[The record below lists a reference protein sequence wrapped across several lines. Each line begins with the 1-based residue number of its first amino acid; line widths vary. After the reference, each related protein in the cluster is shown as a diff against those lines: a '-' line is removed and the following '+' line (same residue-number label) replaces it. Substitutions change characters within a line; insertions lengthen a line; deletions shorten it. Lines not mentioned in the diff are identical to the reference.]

1 MSTGLWSALRKRYAA
16 PEYAW
21 FEEMRNGTGFSRK
34 QDRTADAMAFG
45 TWPSRGLLLHGFEV
59 KVSRSDWLREKKQ
72 PEKSVELQRF
82 CDHWWLV
89 TTEGCV
95 LDASEVPVTWGWL
108 EWNGKKLVTKREAP
122 LLEAQPLDRPMLAS
136 ILRRAADLEALKVE
150 ERANELAKER
160 IDELIASNQVD
171 RREWQKERQTLSD
184 ERNNFVR
191 LLNQI
196 SDACGVEW
204 AERRSGQWAKVAVSE
219 WSPEALAKFE
229 LFKAADL
236 TELRRGA
243 AEAFDTLRRA
253 TTQARLALR
262 SAGVRTSMARRGS
275 S

>member
-21 FEEMRNGTGFSRK
+21 FEEMRNGTGFSRR

-95 LDASEVPVTWGWL
+95 LDVGEIPVTWGWL

-122 LLEAQPLDRPMLAS
+122 RLEAQPIDRPMLAA
-136 ILRRAADLEALKVE
+136 ILRRAAEQEASTVEQLANERSQARVTELIEKHQE
-150 ERANELAKER
+150 ERTNWVKER
-160 IDELIASNQVD
+160 AKLFN
-171 RREWQKERQTLSD
+171 
-184 ERNNFVR
+184 ERNRFET
-191 LLNQI
+191 LLVQVTN
-196 SDACGVEW
+196 ACGVKLTERTPDWREEVVKEW
-204 AERRSGQWAKVAVSE
+204 NA
-219 WSPEALAKFE
+219 EALEKFE
-229 LFKAADL
+229 LFRLADL
-236 TELRRGA
+236 ETMRRAA
-243 AEAFDTLRRA
+243 AEAYGHLRAVATTARRA
-253 TTQARLALR
+253 LHRV
-262 SAGVRTSMARRGS
+262 GVRGVHKRRF
-275 S
+275 